1 MSETP
6 SSGTGT
12 TEETTT
18 EETTPEEVYS
28 TIGLRDI
35 VVAKLLTDV
44 AGSAPTYDTV
54 QSLVGA
60 IDLDISDNSGDP
72 DAQYYDDHEADVII
86 PDPELKGTVELAD
99 LPPDKVAMLL
109 GYSIDNNGVTIHNAE
124 DKPPY
129 FAWGFKSQ
137 KSNGKDRYVWY
148 YKGRCTLPQD
158 KHTTRQ
164 KQVIRQTTKMQVTFI
179 KLTSNGNARAF
190 VDEDTE
196 DFATAKATFFN
207 APYTPDFST

>member
-12 TEETTT
+12 TEETT

-129 FAWGFKSQ
+129 FAWGFKSR

-164 KQVIRQTTKMQVTFI
+164 KQVSRQTTKMQVTFI

-196 DFATAKATFFN
+196 DFASAKATFFS

>member
-6 SSGTGT
+6 SSGTG
-12 TEETTT
+12 TT

-99 LPPDKVAMLL
+99 LPPEVAKVVDTLKVGEVSAPFQM
-109 GYSIDNNGVTIHNAE
+109 INE
-124 DKPPY
+124 R
-129 FAWGFKSQ
+129 
-137 KSNGKDRYVWY
+137 GKIVCAIVKL
-148 YKGRCTLPQD
+148 KGRTEGH
-158 KHTTRQ
+158 KAT
-164 KQVIRQTTKMQVTFI
+164 I
-179 KLTSNGNARAF
+179 
-190 VDEDTE
+190 TE
-196 DFATAKATFFN
+196 DFQVMKSVVLGKLREKKLH
-207 APYTPDFST
+207 DWLVKRIKSTYVRINDQYRDCNFEYEGWVR